1 MNNLWEYIVLYRIN
15 AIMSDLDAPF
25 GFSCSAR
32 DMDDAE
38 HQCLNN
44 YPDADI
50 VWVVNTE
57 MYQEALHDYYGTSL
71 IA

>member
-1 MNNLWEYIVLYRIN
+1 MNNLREYIVLYRLN

-32 DMDDAE
+32 DIDDAE

-57 MYQEALHDYYGTSL
+57 TYQEALHEYYGTSL

>member
-1 MNNLWEYIVLYRIN
+1 MNNMKQYIVLYRIK

-25 GFSCSAR
+25 GFSCSAK
-32 DMDDAE
+32 DTDDAE
-38 HQCLNN
+38 QKCLNN

-50 VWVVNTE
+50 VWVVSTD
-57 MYQEALHDYYGTSL
+57 MYQEALLDYYGTSL

>member
-1 MNNLWEYIVLYRIN
+1 MNEYIVLYRLPK
-15 AIMSDLDAPF
+15 IMSDLDAPF
-25 GFSCSAR
+25 GFSCFAR
-32 DMDDAE
+32 NSDDAE
-38 HQCLNN
+38 QQFILN

-57 MYQEALHDYYGTSL
+57 TYQEALHDYYGTSL